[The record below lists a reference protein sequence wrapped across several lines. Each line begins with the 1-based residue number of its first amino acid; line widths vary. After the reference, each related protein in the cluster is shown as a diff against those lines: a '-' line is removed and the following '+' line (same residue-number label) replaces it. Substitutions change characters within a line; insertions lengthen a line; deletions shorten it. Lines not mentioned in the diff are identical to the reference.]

1 MSVGIIAA
9 AAAAAFQLFSI
20 CGAQNVFQE
29 QILLDTSRADSSMD
43 ELALKSLLRKSLNH
57 PEESRISGICS
68 KSHFLLKK
76 IVLFEE
82 NIFVY
87 SSVTSVTLRGLFL

>member
-1 MSVGIIAA
+1 MGIIA

-43 ELALKSLLRKSLNH
+43 ELALESLLRKSLSH
-57 PEESRISGICS
+57 PAESSICGFSS
-68 KSHFLLKK
+68 KSHFLLKE

-82 NIFVY
+82 NIFVC
-87 SSVTSVTLRGLFL
+87 SSVTLVILRVLFL